1 MEESLANIVKE
12 IDSLVSIK
20 DEVRKKLFETF
31 NYCRFSK
38 KLEME
43 EIIFFKRVSEL
54 IYDEEFDKLLKKYED
69 LNYLISSII
78 NFRKINE
85 EY

>member
-1 MEESLANIVKE
+1 MEASLDNIVKE

-31 NYCRFSK
+31 DYCRISK
-38 KLEME
+38 KLEIK
-43 EIIFFKRVSEL
+43 EINFFRRVSEL
-54 IYDEEFDKLLKKYED
+54 IYDDKFDKLLKKYED

-78 NFRKINE
+78 NFRKK
-85 EY
+85 

>member
-54 IYDEEFDKLLKKYED
+54 IYDDKFDKLLKKYED

-78 NFRKINE
+78 NFRKK
-85 EY
+85 